1 MLFHPFLVFFQ
12 IGRLD
17 GCVRVVGIC
26 GSGEKCRTLVEDLGF
41 TAAINYHL
49 EDVAAKLR
57 ECCPDGI
64 DVYFDNVGGAISDTV
79 ISQVLL
85 ELRLTSVFQ
94 LLFVLCIKMIFF
106 LFLPRFA
113 KLDVHVGCESHII
126 SECFA
131 SQAR

>member
-1 MLFHPFLVFFQ
+1 MSFNPFLVFFQ

-26 GSGEKCRTLVEDLGF
+26 GSDEKCRTLVEDLGF
-41 TAAINYHL
+41 TVTINYHL

-94 LLFVLCIKMIFF
+94 LLFVLLYKNDFF
-106 LFLPRFA
+106 FFSCQDLQNQTCTW
-113 KLDVHVGCESHII
+113 VVNHI
-126 SECFA
+126 
-131 SQAR
+131 

>member
-1 MLFHPFLVFFQ
+1 MQKKKKQAKLLSVSFHPFLVFFQ

-26 GSGEKCRTLVEDLGF
+26 GSEEKCRTLVEDLGF
-41 TAAINYHL
+41 TATINYHL

-85 ELRLTSVFQ
+85 ELRLTSMFQ
-94 LLFVLCIKMIFF
+94 LLLVLCIIFF
-106 LFLPRFA
+106 SFPA
-113 KLDVHVGCESHII
+113 KIC
-126 SECFA
+126 
-131 SQAR
+131 

>member
-1 MLFHPFLVFFQ
+1 MYDKQYNFTLFFASQ

-26 GSGEKCRTLVEDLGF
+26 GSDEKCRTLVEDLGF
-41 TAAINYHL
+41 SAGINYKQ

-64 DVYFDNVGGAISDTV
+64 DVYFDNVGGAVSDTV

-85 ELRLTSVFQ
+85 LLLCQFQLRLFSV
-94 LLFVLCIKMIFF
+94 LLSCQD
-106 LFLPRFA
+106 LPSWTRTWA
-113 KLDVHVGCESHII
+113 LNHI
-126 SECFA
+126 
-131 SQAR
+131 